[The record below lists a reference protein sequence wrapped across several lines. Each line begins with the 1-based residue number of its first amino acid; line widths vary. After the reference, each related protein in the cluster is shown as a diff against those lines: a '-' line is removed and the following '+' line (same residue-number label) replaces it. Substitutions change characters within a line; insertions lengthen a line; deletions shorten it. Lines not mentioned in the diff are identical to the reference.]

1 MTKTQLIL
9 SLMLFPLVSFS
20 QNQEEEW
27 KEASPESQAYHES
40 RMRNTIPPY
49 GLAKIKAILSKTP
62 YQEEEGKVMPSK
74 DYTALTLR
82 EKFTYHMIHAESYSQ
97 NCDVMPP
104 IQEEH
109 KKIFGEL
116 HDAFDEE
123 NWSARQISFL
133 KENKD
138 SVLALI
144 KESVTRSKKVGLNY
158 KHAIVEVN
166 GTAMI
171 PFLIETFNQDHKDL
185 DILTVLMLLMKI
197 NKYPPFISSQS
208 YEKLYGPKANY
219 QNYLQFNKANEDLI
233 IKRASDFYNSAR

>member
-9 SLMLFPLVSFS
+9 SLLLFPLVTFS
-20 QNQEEEW
+20 QNADEEW
-27 KEASPESQAYHES
+27 KEASPESKAYHES

-49 GLAKIKAILSKTP
+49 GLAKIKEILSKTT
-62 YQEEEGKVMPSK
+62 YEEEGKVMPPK
-74 DYTALTLR
+74 DYAALSLR
-82 EKFTYHMIHAESYSQ
+82 EKFTYHMIQAESYSQ

-109 KKIFGEL
+109 KKIFGQL
-116 HDAFDEE
+116 PDAFDEE
-123 NWSARQISFL
+123 NWSTRQIAFL

-171 PFLIETFNQDHKDL
+171 PFLIETFNRDHKDL
-185 DILTVLMLLMKI
+185 DILTVLMLLMKN
-197 NKYPPFISSQS
+197 NKYPPFMSSLS
-208 YEKLYGPKANY
+208 YEKLYGPKADY
-219 QNYLQFNKANEDLI
+219 QHFLQFNKANEELI